1 MKKTLSLILVVFC
14 CFGMFAFS
22 AVAED
27 ETSVSRP
34 PSHVIVGISTDRYG
48 HESYGKNMI
57 RNPYYQKYY
66 NELIDYSCQVYY
78 KSIKTSDNNS
88 KYIEQYAKQYLIQPE
103 NYTTLIFREPEKIPD
118 NITEY
123 NRSILRN
130 YFDDEDILYVSDY
143 NYAAI
148 VCIADTN
155 ADIVKNIS
163 ELEFIGNAF
172 FTNYPSTM
180 MPAVGTF
187 TMGNVL
193 GAENEMGDNG
203 DVNASDAR
211 FLLRYVAGL
220 EKVGAKKQFYFCADM
235 NFDNKIDAAD
245 ARLVLRTAA
254 GLEPKYCVSYSYF
267 QFWTDYMGVIKNEK

>member
-1 MKKTLSLILVVFC
+1 MKKVMSFILVVFC
-14 CFGMFAFS
+14 FFGLFAFS
-22 AVAED
+22 AVAEE
-27 ETSVSRP
+27 ETEVGRAPSR
-34 PSHVIVGISTDRYG
+34 VMVGIETDG
-48 HESYGKNMI
+48 SGGNEIYGKNMV

-88 KYIEQYAKQYLIQPE
+88 KYIEQYSKQYLVQPE
-103 NYTTLIFREPEKIPD
+103 NYTTLIFREPVQTPD

-130 YFDDEDILYVSDY
+130 YFADEDILYVSDY

-148 VCIADTN
+148 VCIADTDV
-155 ADIVKNIS
+155 DIVNKMT
-163 ELEFIGNAF
+163 ELEFLGDAF
-172 FTNYPSTM
+172 FTNNPNMM
-180 MPAVGTF
+180 MPASGTF
-187 TMGNVL
+187 IMGNVL
-193 GAENEMGDNG
+193 TSGDEMGDNG
-203 DVNASDAR
+203 IVNASDAR

-220 EKVGAKKQFYFCADM
+220 EEVGAVKQFYFCADM

-254 GLEPKYCVSYSYF
+254 GLEPKYYMSYGYF
-267 QFWTDYMGVIKNEK
+267 QFWTDYMGVIKK